1 MDIQVAQDYYTN
13 DCPFF
18 DYYNV
23 YHDGS
28 HFIARK
34 KWRGRVCR
42 REIKQT
48 NEMGELF
55 ESLFAIARETFDTD
69 GKNGKDFKE
78 IKDFIKTNME
88 DSFPN
93 EPDLEKYVSD
103 NVDRKMRNIW
113 KREKRFR
120 RKAYLNPWNYYVT
133 FTYSDLKH
141 TEESFRKKLRKCLS
155 NLHTRRGWRFMG
167 VPERGDETGR
177 LHFHFLVYV
186 PDGEMVG
193 RLYERRQYSRRKRF
207 KQTIFLKES
216 SEKRTLRS

>member
-133 FTYSDLKH
+133 FTRKRAFGRSCASAFPTCIHGAGGGLWAFPSVATKREDCTFIFSCTCLTGKWSDGSMNGGSIAGGKA
-141 TEESFRKKLRKCLS
+141 E
-155 NLHTRRGWRFMG
+155 
-167 VPERGDETGR
+167 
-177 LHFHFLVYV
+177 
-186 PDGEMVG
+186 
-193 RLYERRQYSRRKRF
+193 RKRF